1 MDDNYMKALNVSE
14 ETLNRINSIYEK
26 SAITSF
32 EDIRACKATEKVIE
46 DLEDFIRTIEHYSK
60 DTSEG
65 YLELNSNGR
74 YVLND
79 TELTCGYPVELWN
92 NKSHSWND
100 GRIEH
105 SDEYGG
111 YYFYNYDE
119 EHIVLSDGIK
129 ARVRI

>member
-32 EDIRACKATEKVIE
+32 E

>member
-1 MDDNYMKALNVSE
+1 MDDNYTKALNIAE
-14 ETLNRINSIYEK
+14 ETLSRITSIYEK

-46 DLEDFIRTIEHYSK
+46 DLEDFIITIKHYNK
-60 DTSEG
+60 DTEQG

-74 YVLND
+74 YVLNGI
-79 TELTCGYPVELWN
+79 ELTCSYPVELWN
-92 NKSHSWND
+92 DKSHSWND

-111 YYFYNYDE
+111 YYFYNYDG
-119 EHIVLSDGIK
+119 EHIALNDEIK